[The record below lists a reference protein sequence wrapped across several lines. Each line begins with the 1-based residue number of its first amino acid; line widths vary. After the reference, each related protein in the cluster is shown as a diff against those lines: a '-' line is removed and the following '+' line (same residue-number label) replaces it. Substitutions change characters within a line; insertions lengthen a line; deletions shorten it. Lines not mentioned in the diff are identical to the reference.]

1 MLILVMVGIFVLHL
15 IFLSAF
21 SVVQKREPQQEVELE
36 LNFEFESMIIEYLKG
51 GDNVH

>member
-1 MLILVMVGIFVLHL
+1 MIILGMVGIFVLHL

-21 SVVQKREPQQEVELE
+21 SSIQKREPQHEVELE

-51 GDNVH
+51 SDQG

>member
-1 MLILVMVGIFVLHL
+1 MIILGMVGIFVLHL

-21 SVVQKREPQQEVELE
+21 STVQEREPQKEVELE

-51 GDNVH
+51 GDHR